1 MHNLIPLLQLHT
13 DVDTRVSGIRAA
25 HPDWPCSKGCDRCC
39 RQLADV
45 PRLTETEWT
54 LLKQGLEMLD
64 ASRLQAIRRAVAA
77 LQDAAAPVVCPM
89 LELESGAC
97 PVYVHRPVACRTYG
111 FYVQRALGLYCA
123 DIESRVA
130 GAELDDVVWGNHD
143 VIDRRLEA
151 TGEARSL
158 VEWFAQWPERD

>member
-1 MHNLIPLLQLHT
+1 
-13 DVDTRVSGIRAA
+13 V
-25 HPDWPCSKGCDRCC
+25 
-39 RQLADV
+39 
-45 PRLTETEWT
+45 
-54 LLKQGLEMLD
+54 LKQGLEMLD

-89 LELESGAC
+89 LDLESGAC